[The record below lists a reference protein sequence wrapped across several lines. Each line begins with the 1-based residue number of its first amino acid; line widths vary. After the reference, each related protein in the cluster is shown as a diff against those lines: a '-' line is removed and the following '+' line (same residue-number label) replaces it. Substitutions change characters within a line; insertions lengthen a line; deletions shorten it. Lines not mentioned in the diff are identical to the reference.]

1 MKSILVP
8 IDFSPVSR
16 AVVTRA
22 TALAQSAGA
31 GLVILHVVQPPA
43 VLADYDPALPV
54 IQTMGRA
61 AVRQLAKW
69 KAHAESSGLT
79 ATTICRRGT
88 SPSKVIAAEAEAHS
102 ADYIVIGSHG
112 HGAFYD
118 LLVGS
123 TTSGVLRRANCP
135 VVIVPAM
142 QRARDRSP
150 AREELIEPS
159 GPLSEPTQA
168 MPRQSRTA
176 AGRAGRRTPE
186 RSLRG
191 QAHTVPKYAN

>member
-1 MKSILVP
+1 M
-8 IDFSPVSR
+8 
-16 AVVTRA
+16 
-22 TALAQSAGA
+22 
-31 GLVILHVVQPPA
+31 ILHVVQPPA

-54 IQTMGRA
+54 IQTMSRA

-79 ATTICRRGT
+79 ASTICRRGS
-88 SPSKVIAAEAEAHS
+88 SPAKVIVAEAELHS

-123 TTSGVLRRANCP
+123 TASGVLRRASCP

-142 QRARDRSP
+142 QWAKDKSP
-150 AREELIEPS
+150 VREELTEPA

-168 MPRQSRTA
+168 MPRQSCA
-176 AGRAGRRTPE
+176 EGGRAKRRAPQRVPQKQT
-186 RSLRG
+186 
-191 QAHTVPKYAN
+191 HTVPKYAH